1 MVGKGRDIPNEVN
14 KKSNDKT
21 DDSLMRDVQMER
33 EKQAKGDK
41 SDKVSHKW
49 KQKEIL
55 QEKVVAPVVNSSVGQ
70 NVQTARTVL
79 MGPNVEQYCKDGA
92 MACLAWAQQVADKG
106 GYGETMQ
113 MFLSQ
118 TAPANDQSGGAG
130 GGQNPNEGSVS
141 GSGSESV

>member
-33 EKQAKGDK
+33 EKQAKGDR
-41 SDKVSHKW
+41 SDKVQHKW

-55 QEKVVAPVVNSSVGQ
+55 QEKVVNPVVNSSVGQ

-92 MACLAWAQQVADKG
+92 LACLAWVQQVADKG
-106 GYGETMQ
+106 GYGEAMQ
-113 MFLSQ
+113 MFLNQ
-118 TAPANDQSGGAG
+118 TAPAPEKGASDG
-130 GGQNPNEGSVS
+130 AA
-141 GSGSESV
+141 SEAT